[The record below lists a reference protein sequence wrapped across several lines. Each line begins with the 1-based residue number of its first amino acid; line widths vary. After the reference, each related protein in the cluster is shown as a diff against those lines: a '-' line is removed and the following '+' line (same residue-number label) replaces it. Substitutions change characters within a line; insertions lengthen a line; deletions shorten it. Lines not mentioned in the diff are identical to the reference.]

1 MVTAYCKDC
10 VKEFGVMDTGRHLF
24 FPPAHHKP
32 RPAPHPG
39 PRCATHWRA
48 AQKGTKTTQH
58 ERYVQRVYGLPPGGY
73 QELYEHQGG
82 KCALCQ
88 RSKGIKKRLAVD
100 HDHETG
106 LAYGLLCG
114 PCNKDVMGWSRR
126 DPQYFQRC
134 IQYLVNPPARQL
146 RIVAYHIEKRNADE

>member
-1 MVTAYCKDC
+1 MTAYCKDC
-10 VKEFGVMDTGRHLF
+10 LKEWTDTVGINSGLPRN
-24 FPPAHHKP
+24 P

-48 AQKGTKTTQH
+48 AKKGGKATQH

-82 KCALCQ
+82 TCALCQ
-88 RSKGIKKRLAVD
+88 RSKGIAKRLAVD
-100 HDHETG
+100 HDHDTG

-114 PCNKDVMGWSRR
+114 PCNKDIMGWSHREIA
-126 DPQYFQRC
+126 FFERC
-134 IQYLVNPPARQL
+134 IEYLRNPPARQL
-146 RIVAYHIEKRNADE
+146 RIVAYHEEKRKTSE